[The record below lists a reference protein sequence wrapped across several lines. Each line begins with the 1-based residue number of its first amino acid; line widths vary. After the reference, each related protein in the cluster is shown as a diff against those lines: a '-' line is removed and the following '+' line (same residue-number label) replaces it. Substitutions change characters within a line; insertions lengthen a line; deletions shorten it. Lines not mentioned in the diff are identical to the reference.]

1 MLVLGV
7 HRGTHSH
14 QVSEPRGKR
23 TGTGRAHEPIKEP
36 GEVALSHS
44 WETQGL
50 PVQLAERDSCPDGTS
65 SEISR

>member
-7 HRGTHSH
+7 HGGTHSH

-23 TGTGRAHEPIKEP
+23 TGTGRALEP